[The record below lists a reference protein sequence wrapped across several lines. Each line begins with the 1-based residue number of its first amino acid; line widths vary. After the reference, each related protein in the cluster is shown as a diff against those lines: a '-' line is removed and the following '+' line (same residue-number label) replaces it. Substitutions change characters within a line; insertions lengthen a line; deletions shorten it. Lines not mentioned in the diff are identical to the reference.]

1 MNFCPVCGSMILHGT
16 KCNLCGADMNDFHF
30 ENLEIGIPDN
40 YIYNDSILKDNYD
53 GLLDLIINKYQIDF
67 TRDDV
72 LNCQDKIIDVANDNF
87 IKNEKRIVLKELNNY
102 LNSYAE
108 YIDDE
113 KRLSLKSRFN
123 RVYFDFYDNLDMD
136 SIIDNCNRNIIKKHE
151 EEILEGLPDK
161 YISFSEMCEYKEKNN
176 IRFDLN
182 KIINNHNDD
191 FIEKQRKLENDFF
204 DNVDGR
210 SLDINQRI
218 AVLTDDDNTQIVA
231 GAGTGKTLTIQG
243 KVKYL
248 IEKQGINP
256 EDILCISFSNSARDD
271 LAEKLK
277 RTIDA
282 PVEVRTFHSLGYS
295 ILGINGYDK
304 EVPKYELNNLI
315 DSYFKK
321 HYVKKPKEVIEFFSY
336 YFNLIHIKED
346 ELKLETIKSKL
357 NSLDEYDEYLQ
368 EYLQIHNFKRKKEYM
383 HSIQELII
391 SNYLFIHNINYSKG
405 EKLIFKNEYSDNQ
418 VNNLINYLF
427 LKDSDV
433 IPNEIKQKF
442 AEELM
447 VNFEDDFRYKK
458 CELYP
463 KFYLPDYDIY
473 IDLDYVN
480 HDWQE
485 YLSDESKEKVIN
497 KLELRNELN
506 KSYKTKLITLFD
518 YADNVELLI
527 EDLQNNL
534 LNYNVSV
541 NEANWDKLFE
551 LLVLKDNLPEYK
563 IFIDTIE
570 RFINLFKGNAKNIN
584 FNGED
589 ISKKMFIHYLDEN
602 KKLYS
607 SSIEKRNKFFLNII
621 KTVYKLY
628 AEDLEDNEYIDFN
641 DMINDAVVELRHGGK
656 IHNYKYVIVDE
667 YQDTSHTRYNLLK
680 EIQNATGAKIVVVG
694 DDWQSIYGFTGC
706 DVNLFSKFDEYFE
719 NPKRVIIDITRRNSQ
734 ELIDVIGGFIK
745 DNKNQIPKKLKS
757 DKFNDSP
764 IKIFEYNTRAEEVL
778 AFITILDEISDKKDD
793 AKILV
798 LGRNNKDIN
807 EVLCKEIFS
816 TIEFNDYTKITYEQ
830 NKKLNIQFRTVHKS
844 KGLEADYVFV
854 LNLNNQINGFP
865 NKIVNDPILNFVN
878 NTQDEGI
885 KYPEERRLFYV
896 ALTRTKND
904 VYLFNRVVRPSL
916 FINEIK
922 NKPGVEKLKYVFS
935 NEDIMTISSLLQKK
949 FEVIETGL
957 TCPDCGVGIVNLI
970 VNNERGTSYFKCS
983 NFCGW
988 NGGSHHN
995 NSYGNQSRK
1004 ISYVQY
1010 AKVCPCCGGMLIVKN
1025 GEYGYFLGCNFYRR
1039 DGLGCNYTENLPFNF
1054 EQSHETINTIFNYPD
1069 DDEEFKKTR
1078 NGVYYLKEYVPED
1091 KREDYNQEQVEF
1103 SERLLNYKDD
1113 SDDYSLNFFTK
1124 DLMNLISKIF
1134 KSTDDSMKLALI
1146 SVPPSKIYKNKSSVK
1161 KSINLIEKWYVM
1173 DRLNSEFNCKNEII
1187 NYKDLL
1193 KRIKEVPTAHLG
1205 EGRASCEQHIDS
1217 IECMEKNLSKDNIV
1231 YVVLD
1236 DITTTGNSMRACNE
1250 ILLKYGVND
1259 ENIYNIA
1266 IGATVRDDDEEI

>member
-1 MNFCPVCGSMILHGT
+1 QKKCILKEFNEILNSKNEYIFEQEKLDFKSKYTFDYFNFYDDL
-16 KCNLCGADMNDFHF
+16 
-30 ENLEIGIPDN
+30 NLEEQIN
-40 YIYNDSILKDNYD
+40 EFND
-53 GLLDLIINKYQIDF
+53 GIINQKKQEILNSLPDEYISYSQMKEYQMKNDYQF
-67 TRDDV
+67 E
-72 LNCQDKIIDVANDNF
+72 LDKII
-87 IKNEKRIVLKELNNY
+87 EEHNN
-102 LNSYAE
+102 
-108 YIDDE
+108 
-113 KRLSLKSRFN
+113 
-123 RVYFDFYDNLDMD
+123 
-136 SIIDNCNRNIIKKHE
+136 
-151 EEILEGLPDK
+151 
-161 YISFSEMCEYKEKNN
+161 
-176 IRFDLN
+176 
-182 KIINNHNDD
+182 D
-191 FIEKQRKLENDFF
+191 FIEKHILDNDFF
-204 DNVDGR
+204 DNVAGR
-210 SLDINQRI
+210 SLDNNQRI
-218 AVLTDDDNTQIVA
+218 AVLTDDDNNQIVA
-231 GAGTGKTLTIQG
+231 GAGTGKTLTIQA

-248 IEKQGINP
+248 IEKQGIKP

-295 ILGINGYDK
+295 ILGINGYDR

-315 DSYFKK
+315 DSYFKED
-321 HYVKKPKEVIEFFSY
+321 YVKKPKEVIEFFSY
-336 YFNLIHIKED
+336 YFNLIHINED

-368 EYLQIHNFKRKKEYM
+368 EYLQIHNFKQKKEYM

-391 SNYLFIHNINYSKG
+391 ANYLFIHNINYIDG
-405 EKLIFKNEYSDNQ
+405 EQLIFKNEYLDNQ
-418 VNNLINYLF
+418 VNSLIKYLF

-433 IPNEIKQKF
+433 IPEEIKQKF
-442 AEELM
+442 AEEVL
-447 VNFEDDFRYKK
+447 VNFEDDFGYKK

-463 KFYLPDYDIY
+463 KFYLPDYDVY
-473 IDLDYVN
+473 IDLDRVN

-485 YLSDESKEKVIN
+485 YLPDESKGKVIN

-518 YADNVELLI
+518 YDDNVELLI
-527 EDLQNNL
+527 ENLQNNL

-584 FNGED
+584 FDGED
-589 ISKKMFIHYLDEN
+589 ISKKMFIQYLDEN

-621 KTVYKLY
+621 ETVYKLY
-628 AEDLEDNEYIDFN
+628 AEDLEDNDYIDFN
-641 DMINDAVVELRHGGK
+641 DMINDAVVELRHGAK

-734 ELIDVIGGFIK
+734 ELINVVGEFIK
-745 DNKNQIPKKLKS
+745 KNKNQIPKKLKS

-778 AFITILDEISDKKDD
+778 AFITILDEISDKNED

-798 LGRNNKDIN
+798 LGRNNRDIN

-878 NTQDEGI
+878 NIQDENI
-885 KYPEERRLFYV
+885 EYPEERRLFYV

-916 FINEIK
+916 FINQIK
-922 NKPGVEKLKYVFS
+922 NKPGVEKLKYIFS
-935 NEDIMTISSLLQKK
+935 NEDIMAISSLLQKK

-957 TCPDCGVGIVNLI
+957 TCPDCEVGNVNLI

-988 NGGSHHN
+988 NGGPHHN
-995 NSYGNQSRK
+995 NSSGFQSRK

-1010 AKVCPCCGGMLIVKN
+1010 AEVCPDCGGMLIVKN

-1039 DGLGCNYTENLPFNF
+1039 DGLGCNCTKNLPFNF
-1054 EQSHETINTIFNYPD
+1054 EKTHETINNVFIYSNNDKFNR
-1069 DDEEFKKTR
+1069 TR
-1078 NGVYYLKEYVPED
+1078 NGVYYLNEYVPED
-1091 KREDYNQEQVEF
+1091 KREDYNQEHVDF
-1103 SERLLNYKDD
+1103 SEKLLNYKND

-1124 DLMNLISKIF
+1124 ALMNFISKLF
-1134 KSTDDSMKLALI
+1134 KSNEDNMKLALI
-1146 SVPPSKIYKNKSSVK
+1146 SVPSSKIYKNKSSIK
-1161 KSINLIEKWYVM
+1161 KSINLIEKWYEM
-1173 DRLNSEFNCKNEII
+1173 DRLNSEFNCKKEII

-1193 KRIKEVPTAHLG
+1193 KRIKDVPTAHLG

-1217 IECMEKNLSKDNIV
+1217 IECIEKNLSNDNIA
-1231 YVVLD
+1231 YIVLD

-1250 ILLKYGVND
+1250 ILLESGVND